1 MMTAPTTKPPE
12 KIYRLRLRAID
23 PDHDDDDIRHL
34 RAVLK
39 ILLRRFRFRCI
50 ELEREQAP

>member
-50 ELEREQAP
+50 ELKREQAS

>member
-1 MMTAPTTKPPE
+1 VQSPPAARPPE

-23 PDHDDDDIRHL
+23 TDHDDDDIRHL

-50 ELEREQAP
+50 ELEREQAS